1 MFRDSGM
8 EVATVGAGGRVVI
21 RPITIARDFGTSVQ
35 VASGLTAADRVIDNP
50 PDSLRQGDAVRIA
63 R

>member
-8 EVATVGAGGRVVI
+8 EVATVGANNRVLI
-21 RPITIARDFGTSVQ
+21 KPIVVARDFGTSVQ
-35 VASGLTAADRVIDNP
+35 IATGLTTSDRVIDNP
-50 PDSLRQGDAVRIA
+50 PDSLRPGDEVRIA